1 MNAPNTTTIGGKI
14 RTARISKHMK
24 IKDLAKPVGITDNYL
39 GLIERGKKTPSQGLI
54 DKIAIVLNT
63 TSETLIPD
71 NDPPKDKIQDLNLS
85 LFLKIL
91 LHTSPD
97 ITKQTLATLMMIST
111 SDLEAVLNNDPEK
124 APPWNPLW
132 EDMLRVLSQRTP
144 QDTVIDKLQ
153 TCIQDINDIMSFY
166 KYSSPKE

>member
-1 MNAPNTTTIGGKI
+1 MKKASTTTIGGKI
-14 RTARISKHMK
+14 RIARQGKQLSIRDLSKLLE
-24 IKDLAKPVGITDNYL
+24 INPNYL
-39 GLIERGKKTPSQGLI
+39 DMIELGKKNPSKKLLE
-54 DKIAIVLNT
+54 KMAITLDT
-63 TSETLIPD
+63 TVEALIPD
-71 NDPPKDKIQDLNLS
+71 NNPPKDKIQDLNLS

-111 SDLEAVLNNDPEK
+111 SDLEAVLNNDPKK

-153 TCIQDINDIMSFY
+153 TCIQDINDIISFY
-166 KYSSPKE
+166 KYSSPKK